1 MVFFFEIK
9 AKKTQINIFTLYNKK
24 VLPQASICNISK
36 HTFILKEW
44 QTLFTRKIPKNIK
57 KETKS
62 SYLGSAEKLSTQ
74 IQF

>member
-9 AKKTQINIFTLYNKK
+9 AKKNSNKHNNHYNKK
-24 VLPQASICNISK
+24 ALPQASICNISK
-36 HTFILKEW
+36 HPFILKEW

-62 SYLGSAEKLSTQ
+62 SYL
-74 IQF
+74 I